1 MITIQRARGA
11 LAPAALGPGRVGLLV
26 GYGVLMGLGVLVG
39 LGVMMLVGLGGCA
52 QEPRRTAR
60 QGELPPRDTPSI
72 LRGTIGSETRLV
84 GVQPLLVSGYGLVVG
99 LNDTGGGP
107 YPQAV
112 QATMERDLSREGIG
126 AGSILEGGP
135 LAGITPRQLLA
146 RRDVAVVVVEGVI
159 PAGAPEQTEFD
170 VRVRALA
177 GSGTTSLEGGTLWT
191 TELRLGPALPFGAAQ
206 TRLVGRA
213 RGPVFINPFADPAQA
228 APAGAQDLTDGVTR
242 TIGRVLSGGAVTNPF
257 PLQLVLDNPNHARAS
272 GIAAAINA
280 RFPPGPNDG
289 PTARGRSDR
298 VVDVT
303 VPSRLRQRSD
313 EFVRILEF
321 LQVDGSLPQE
331 YARRYAQELENSP
344 ALAEELSWCLV
355 GIGPAAV
362 PFVARLYDFGEL
374 RPRLAALRVGAL
386 LGDARAGEPLLRIAR
401 GQDSALGLTPGTRAE
416 ALELLGRSRRDP
428 VISQGIVELLDAPE
442 LEVRAAAYDALV
454 RLDDP
459 IVRSTDLP
467 GGFTLDQVP
476 SKDPLIYVTQQDRP
490 RVVLFGDDTPLA
502 RPALGSAWSGRLL
515 VSTEPVTRPAPTD
528 TPRARALWAPPSE
541 APAQSVVVEGGP
553 GQARV
558 LYRDFRTG
566 QQLRTVAPD
575 DLSGLVRF
583 LARRPS
589 PDDPSIGLGLSYSE
603 VIGALSELSQ
613 SGLITAAFATERD
626 RLLARVLEA
635 QSAIVEGDRPET
647 EAQRQELSERAQNRA
662 ATGLSRP
669 TQTLPAGGS
678 PPIGADRPS
687 RVVPLGPPRG
697 PAPGE
702 GQKPSG

>member
-1 MITIQRARGA
+1 MITIQRGIRATAAAALAFGALTLGVLALGA
-11 LAPAALGPGRVGLLV
+11 LA
-26 GYGVLMGLGVLVG
+26 
-39 LGVMMLVGLGGCA
+39 GCA
-52 QEPRRTAR
+52 QEPRRSAR
-60 QGELPPRDTPSI
+60 QGELPQRDTPSV

-99 LNDTGGGP
+99 LNNTGGGP

-112 QATMERDLSREGIG
+112 QATMERDLAREGIG

-135 LAGITPRQLLA
+135 LAGVTPRQLLA

-159 PAGAPEQTEFD
+159 PAGAPSQTEFD
-170 VRVRALA
+170 VRVRALT

-206 TRLVGRA
+206 TRLVGKA

-228 APAGAQDLTDGVTR
+228 AGAAAQEQADGVTR
-242 TIGRVLSGGAVTNPF
+242 TIGRVLSGGSVSNPF

-280 RFPPGPNDG
+280 RFPPGPTDG

-313 EFVRILEF
+313 EFVRIIEF
-321 LQVDGSLPQE
+321 LQVDGSLPLE
-331 YARRYAQELENSP
+331 YSRRYAQELENTP

-401 GQDSALGLTPGTRAE
+401 GQDSSLGVTPGVRAE
-416 ALELLGRSRRDP
+416 ALELLGRSRPDP
-428 VISQGIVELLDAPE
+428 VIAQGIVELLDAPE

-454 RLDDP
+454 RLGDP

-467 GGFTLDQVP
+467 SGFALDQVP
-476 SKDPLIYVTQQDRP
+476 SRDPLIYVTQQDRP
-490 RVVLFGDDTPLA
+490 RIVLFGDDAKLA

-515 VSTEPVTRPAPTD
+515 ISTEAVTRPVEPGGRRGPALSAPTAAAELE
-528 TPRARALWAPPSE
+528 RA
-541 APAQSVVVEGGP
+541 VVEGGP
-553 GQARV
+553 GQSRV

-566 QQLRTVAPD
+566 QQLRTLAPD

-583 LARRPS
+583 LARKPT
-589 PDDPSIGLGLSYSE
+589 PEDPSVGLGLSYSE

-635 QSAIVEGDRPET
+635 QSAIIEGDRPET

-662 ATGLSRP
+662 ATGLARP
-669 TQTLPAGGS
+669 TQTKPADGS
-678 PPIGADRPS
+678 PAIGIERAP